1 VSEDLNESV
10 VQAFQEQGFE
20 IHDSVMS
27 TEGFVGGLNHQIEH
41 TCFPRISHI
50 HYPGLAPLVEEMCRR
65 HGVQY
70 SVNESL
76 WGALGSHYLF
86 LRRLGREEVLL

>member
-65 HGVQY
+65 HG
-70 SVNESL
+70 E
-76 WGALGSHYLF
+76 G
-86 LRRLGREEVLL
+86 VLL